1 MFIQYKEIFPTN
13 KRCSHLNLSQ
23 NKLQTKTI
31 QEGQGRTLHTHQKIK
46 LEDISVFCIYAP
58 NIGTQRLVKEIL
70 LQFESQIDPQRWIV
84 DDFNTL
90 LLRINRSFRKI
101 INREILKL
109 IKFIIQMNINRYLL
123 YISPKH
129 KRIQFCLQE
138 HIQKIISHSQVS
150 FTKESGMSH
159 YNTLINVVHY

>member
-1 MFIQYKEIFPTN
+1 MFIQYKEIFHTN

-23 NKLQTKTI
+23 NKLQPKTI
-31 QEGQGRTLHTHQKIK
+31 QEGQGRTLHTHQKKKIK
-46 LEDISVFCIYAP
+46 LEDISVFCIFAP

-90 LLRINRSFRKI
+90 LLRINRSFRKN
-101 INREILKL
+101 NREILEL

-138 HIQKIISHSQVS
+138 YIQKIIYHSQVS

-159 YNTLINVVHY
+159 HNTLITVI